1 MFELIGGDSCQ
12 KFWQNVIVQFF
23 SYLNQYMWDV
33 SQTTMMNILKSKI

>member
-1 MFELIGGDSCQ
+1 MYLLQIFFKQ

-33 SQTTMMNILKSKI
+33 NQTTMMNILKSKI